1 MSETEEAR
9 IEQARS
15 AREADI
21 SRFLHDSSSNVVRAL
36 LGNRHLGEDD
46 VLVMATRK
54 NLSADILEMIG
65 KDKRWAES
73 YPIRLALAKNPKTP
87 LSVSVSIARYL
98 RLFDLAEI
106 SRSRFLSPVFRRKIE
121 AIIIEKVPTMAL
133 GIKKNLAKIVSGDV
147 LLKMLL
153 DGYPEVVKLCLSNP
167 YLLEAHLYKVISHR
181 NTTPGTIRAI
191 AEHPNWSSRYMIK
204 LALIRNAHT
213 PLSLSVRFLAALK
226 IMDLRELYNDPS
238 MPISIKPFIHR
249 ELWERGEQPDVI
261 PEERVYEIDE
271 EEMAEFETEKT
282 IIEII
287 EPDKENG
294 TPEGSGGY
302 NTPKE

>member
-9 IEQARS
+9 IGQARS
-15 AREADI
+15 AREEDI
-21 SRFLHDSSSNVVRAL
+21 SRFLHDPSPNVVRAL
-36 LGNRHLGEDD
+36 LTNKHLSKDD

-54 NLSADILEMIG
+54 NLPADILEMIG

-106 SRSRFLSPVFRRKIE
+106 SRSRFLPPVFRRKIE
-121 AIIIEKVPTMAL
+121 SIIVEKVPTMEL
-133 GIKKNLAKIVSGDV
+133 GIKKSLAKIVSGDV
-147 LLKMLL
+147 LQKMIL

-167 YLLEAHLYKVISHR
+167 YLLESHLYKVISR
-181 NTTPGTIRAI
+181 KNTTPGTIRTI
-191 AEHPNWSSRYMIK
+191 AEHANWSTRYMIK
-204 LALIRNAHT
+204 LALIRNEHT

-226 IMDLRELYNDPS
+226 IMDLRELYHDPS

-249 ELWERGEQPDVI
+249 ELWERGEQPDKV
-261 PEERVYEIDE
+261 PEEQVYEVSEEDE
-271 EEMAEFETEKT
+271 T
-282 IIEII
+282 IIE
-287 EPDKENG
+287 EYKDDVVNPDG
-294 TPEGSGGY
+294 
-302 NTPKE
+302 

>member
-9 IEQARS
+9 IGQARS
-15 AREADI
+15 AREEDI
-21 SRFLHDSSSNVVRAL
+21 SRFLHDSSPNVVRAL
-36 LGNRHLGEDD
+36 LGNRHLSEDD

-54 NLSADILEMIG
+54 NLPADILEMIG

-87 LSVSVSIARYL
+87 LSISVSIARYL

-106 SRSRFLSPVFRRKIE
+106 SRSRFLPPVFRRKIE
-121 AIIIEKVPTMAL
+121 AIIIEKVPTMEL
-133 GIKKNLAKIVSGDV
+133 GIKKSLAKIVSGDV
-147 LLKMLL
+147 LQKMIL

-167 YLLEAHLYKVISHR
+167 YLLESHLYKVISR
-181 NTTPGTIRAI
+181 KNTTPGTIRTI
-191 AEHPNWSSRYMIK
+191 AEHANWSSRYMIK
-204 LALIRNAHT
+204 LALIRNEHT
-213 PLSLSVRFLAALK
+213 PLALSVRFLAALK

-249 ELWERGEQPDVI
+249 ELWERGEQPDAI
-261 PEERVYEIDE
+261 PEERIYEIDE
-271 EEMAEFETEKT
+271 EEIAELEAEET
-282 IIEII
+282 IVEII

-294 TPEGSGGY
+294 TP
-302 NTPKE
+302 